1 MKITVA
7 YAAAFYLAIL
17 LWGTTGAVWGLVVLF
32 PMWGVTLALF
42 SPNLG
47 TLDPDPTYSPLD
59 KMDGRG

>member
-1 MKITVA
+1 MKITAA
-7 YAAAFYLAIL
+7 YAAAFYLALL
-17 LWGTTGAVWGLVVLF
+17 LWGPAALPWALVVLF

-42 SPNLG
+42 SPDLG